1 MPTKE
6 RKIKST
12 MTTEKTRTFS
22 VKIAYTSSELTVEDK
37 IRLKDTREAQ
47 SLESIS
53 RDGAVK
59 IGIVAYAVLDI
70 HNEKSDDKDYTQYVF
85 MDKDGNKYMTGSEPF
100 FNSFTDIWE
109 ELDDAEIPVED
120 RYFKIYQLPS
130 RNFVGRNF
138 VTCSLAK

>member
-1 MPTKE
+1 
-6 RKIKST
+6 
-12 MTTEKTRTFS
+12 MTTEKTRTYS
-22 VKIAYTSSELTVEDK
+22 AKIAYTSAELSVEDK
-37 IRLKDTREAQ
+37 IRLKDTRDAQ

-59 IGIVAYAVLDI
+59 LNIVAYAVLDI
-70 HNEKSDDKDYTQYVF
+70 HNEKSEDKNYRQYVF
-85 MDKDGNKYMTGSEPF
+85 LDTDGNKYMTGSEPF

-109 ELDDAEIPVED
+109 ELDDAEIPVEN

-130 RNFVGRNF
+130 KNFKDRNF